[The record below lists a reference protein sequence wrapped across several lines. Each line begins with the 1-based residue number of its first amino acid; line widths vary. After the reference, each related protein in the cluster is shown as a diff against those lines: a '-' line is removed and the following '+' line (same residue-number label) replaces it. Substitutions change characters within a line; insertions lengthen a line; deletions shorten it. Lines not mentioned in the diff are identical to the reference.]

1 MEFKLSKYIIVSD
14 IFQEGDDDKKISRVL
29 FSCRKKMGIK
39 VHAGLVEILNKGL
52 FDKLPDNIF
61 SMLMHYEIIIPKEE
75 NEEIYL
81 LDLKRL
87 LATENEMPSTEEILV
102 ENDLTDF
109 LNKENSKL
117 SRLINDGISY
127 DFLED
132 DNRMSLVY
140 VQPNH
145 IDSISIDD
153 DSVLS
158 LYDFYKEKIQNNAD
172 KPSFLLPIARY
183 KELGKVTK
191 ENLNLIIENFKLMLL
206 LKYKINAKY
215 A

>member
-39 VHAGLVEILNKGL
+39 VHAGLIEILNKGL

-75 NEEIYL
+75 NEELFL
-81 LDLKRL
+81 LNLKRL
-87 LATENEMPSTEEILV
+87 LINENEGSNSV
-102 ENDLTDF
+102 ENMEQNNLSDF
-109 LNKENSKL
+109 LHKENSKL
-117 SRLINDGISY
+117 LRLINDGTSY

-132 DNRMSLVY
+132 DNKMSLIY
-140 VQPNH
+140 IQSDY
-145 IDSISIDD
+145 IDSISIDEA
-153 DSVLS
+153 SILPN
-158 LYDFYKEKIQNNAD
+158 YDFYKEKIQTNIGL
-172 KPSFLLPIARY
+172 PSFLLPIDKYR
-183 KELGKVTK
+183 EQGKVTK
-191 ENLNLIIENFKLMLL
+191 EDLHLIIENFKLMLL